1 MTWARRSA
9 TGGRR
14 RPVAHDAIHP
24 GRAAAYCLSLALFT
38 GGCSTGAKR
47 DGAPATTPDVS
58 TIPDAVPRA
67 EPKSR
72 YGNPPVY
79 EVFGQRYYVMES
91 GDGHVERGVAS
102 WYGKKFHGRRTSSGE
117 TYDMYAMTAAH
128 KTLPLPVYARVT
140 NLQNGRSV
148 VVRINDR
155 GPFVDNRIVDLSYT
169 AAERLDMIGP
179 GTAFVELEVL
189 DARPEGMPTPAPAV
203 QAAAPAAAP
212 ISAPQATA
220 AAAEADPNGH
230 MFVQAGAFSER
241 GNAELLAHRLRESGL
256 SDVRVADG
264 RAGDQMLFRVRI
276 GPVSSVDYFDW
287 TMNRLTDLGIEDA
300 YLATD

>member
-1 MTWARRSA
+1 M
-9 TGGRR
+9 
-14 RPVAHDAIHP
+14 AHDAFRP
-24 GRAAAYCLSLALFT
+24 GRAAAVCLSLALFA

-47 DGAPATTPDVS
+47 DGAPDAVPDVS
-58 TIPDAVPRA
+58 GVPDAVPRA

-72 YGNPPVY
+72 YGNPPFY
-79 EVFGQRYYVMES
+79 EVFGQRYYVMDS

-102 WYGKKFHGRRTSSGE
+102 WYGEKFHGRRTSSGE

-189 DARPEGMPTPAPAV
+189 DARPAEMPAPAAAV

-212 ISAPQATA
+212 RDATA
-220 AAAEADPNGH
+220 PAAPAPADPNGH
-230 MFVQAGAFSER
+230 MFVQAGAFSR
-241 GNAELLAHRLRESGL
+241 RDNAELLAHRLREGGL
-256 SDVRVADG
+256 ADVRVADG
-264 RAGDQMLFRVRI
+264 RAGDQMLYRVRI
-276 GPVSSVDYFDW
+276 GPVGSVDYFDR

>member
-1 MTWARRSA
+1 ML
-9 TGGRR
+9 
-14 RPVAHDAIHP
+14 HDGFHP
-24 GRAAAYCLSLALFT
+24 RRAAALCLSLALFA
-38 GGCSTGAKR
+38 GGCSTDGQQR
-47 DGAPATTPDVS
+47 DGAPETIPDISDV
-58 TIPDAVPRA
+58 PDAVPRA

-72 YGNPPVY
+72 YGNPPYY

-91 GDGHVERGVAS
+91 GHGHVERGVAS

-128 KTLPLPVYARVT
+128 KTLPLPLYARVT
-140 NLQNGRSV
+140 NLTNGRSV

-169 AAERLDMIGP
+169 AAEKLDMIGP

-189 DARPEGMPTPAPAV
+189 EARPEGMPAPVAAARTVVPA
-203 QAAAPAAAP
+203 AAPSGAQTAAPEAPAAAG
-212 ISAPQATA
+212 
-220 AAAEADPNGH
+220 EADPEGH

-241 GNAELLAHRLRESGL
+241 GNAELLAHRLREGGL

-264 RAGDQMLFRVRI
+264 RTGDQMLYRVRV